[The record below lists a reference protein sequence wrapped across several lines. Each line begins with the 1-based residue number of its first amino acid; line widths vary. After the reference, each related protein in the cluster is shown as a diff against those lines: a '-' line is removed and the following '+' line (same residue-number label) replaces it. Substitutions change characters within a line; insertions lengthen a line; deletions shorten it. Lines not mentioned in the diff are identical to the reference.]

1 MHNKMKIQITLIA
14 LILVFKMG
22 FNQEPVKTFSD
33 YIKSNDAEVYLNY
46 AVDILEEHSI
56 NRYTIDW
63 ISLRNEV
70 LQMGKNARNIKET
83 YPAIGYALIRLGD
96 RHSLFMTPEEYK
108 SYKDPDFAVPDIPS
122 ELINNNTG
130 YLKIPGFRGIGD
142 EPVQKF
148 AQQIQ
153 DKIKELDQSNI
164 LFWIVD
170 LEDNTGGNVWAM
182 LLGLAPLLGEGVKGY
197 LIDADSNYFNWGISN
212 GAVFYNDE
220 LARELPNPYHLKNEI
235 KKLAIII
242 GENTASAGEAVAVSF
257 KGAESTCFIGSP
269 TCGKS
274 TGNTGYDLSDGARI
288 YLTRTKFA
296 DRNKNIYGVPI
307 KPDIEVPYGVRK
319 EAAIKWISEE

>member
-1 MHNKMKIQITLIA
+1 MKRQFFFIL
-14 LILVFKMG
+14 LILI
-22 FNQEPVKTFSD
+22 FNLSFTQETVWTFSD
-33 YIKSNDAEVYLNY
+33 YIQRNDVENYLNNT
-46 AVDILEEHSI
+46 VDILEANSI
-56 NRYTIDW
+56 YKYSIDW
-63 ISLRNEV
+63 ESLRNEV
-70 LQMGKNARNIKET
+70 LQMGKNARNIKKT
-83 YPAIGYALIRLGD
+83 YPAIRYALIRLGD

-130 YLKIPGFRGIGD
+130 YIKIPGFRGSGD
-142 EPVQKF
+142 EPAQQF

-164 LFWIVD
+164 RFWIVD
-170 LEDNTGGNVWAM
+170 LEDNSGGNVWPM

-197 LIDADSNYFNWGISN
+197 LVDADNNYFNWGISN

-220 LARELPNPYHLKNEI
+220 PARELPNPYHLKNEI
-235 KKLAIII
+235 EKLAVII

-257 KGAESTCFIGSP
+257 KGAENSCFIGSP

-274 TGNTGYDLSDGARI
+274 TGNTGYNLSDGARI
-288 YLTRTKFA
+288 YVTRTKFV

-307 KPDIEVPYGVRK
+307 KPDIEASYGYTK
-319 EAAIKWISEE
+319 EAAIKWITEK